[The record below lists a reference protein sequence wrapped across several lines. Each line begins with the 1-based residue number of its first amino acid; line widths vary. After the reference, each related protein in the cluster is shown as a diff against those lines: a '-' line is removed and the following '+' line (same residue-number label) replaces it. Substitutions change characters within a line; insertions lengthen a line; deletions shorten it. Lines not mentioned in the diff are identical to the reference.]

1 MIDKRNSI
9 YGRVLTRRSRV
20 LLIHYFLN
28 HTKKFRYKSKNLK
41 NKEISSTF
49 GYYEKIELILV
60 RISIR

>member
-1 MIDKRNSI
+1 MLGLS
-9 YGRVLTRRSRV
+9 LATPV

-28 HTKKFRYKSKNLK
+28 HTKLFRYKSKNLK

-60 RISIR
+60 LISIQ